1 MKGQIEKVGK
11 DKRIK
16 KKGEER
22 RKDKRKKVRK

>member
-22 RKDKRKKVRK
+22 RKDKRRKVRK